1 MSEEV
6 QKKKTQKQEASE
18 RKPKKKSVRLDRGAV
33 SMAILGIVGA
43 AGLIALAVAA
53 PNVVQILR
61 VFKKNDRRYRTPAYV
76 SKTIQKLH
84 RQGLVYVF
92 EQNDEEVVRLTEKG
106 QRELLRYQLKEKRLK
121 KWRWDGKWRLL
132 IFDIEEKRRFARDR
146 ARGDMLSFGFLR
158 LQDSVWVYPY
168 ECDKVVELLKAQYK
182 IGKEMLYIVT
192 EHLDGDEVLKKKFG
206 IK

>member
-1 MSEEV
+1 MDKKV
-6 QKKKTQKQEASE
+6 QKKKVEKQETSE
-18 RKPKKKSVRLDRGAV
+18 RKPKKKLTRLDRGAV
-33 SMAILGIVGA
+33 GRAILGVIGA
-43 AGLIALAVAA
+43 AGLIALAIAA
-53 PNVVQILR
+53 PNVVQLLR

-84 RQGLVYVF
+84 HQGLVYVF
-92 EQNDEEVVRLTEKG
+92 EQNGEEVVRLTEKG

-146 ARGDMLSFGFLR
+146 ARKDMVSFGFFR

-168 ECDKVVELLKAQYK
+168 ECEKVVELLKAQYK
-182 IGKEMLYIVT
+182 IGKEMLYIIT
-192 EHLDGDEVLKKKFG
+192 EHIDGEDALKKKFG
-206 IK
+206 MM

>member
-1 MSEEV
+1 MDKKS
-6 QKKKTQKQEASE
+6 QKKKVEKRETSA
-18 RKPKKKSVRLDRGAV
+18 RKPKKRSTRLGRGAV
-33 SMAILGIVGA
+33 GMAILGVIGA
-43 AGLIALAVAA
+43 AGLIALAIAA
-53 PNVVQILR
+53 PNAVQLLR
-61 VFKKNDRRYRTPAYV
+61 FFKKNDRRYRAPAYV
-76 SKTIQKLH
+76 NKTIQRLH
-84 RQGLVYVF
+84 RQGLIYVF
-92 EQNDEEVVRLTEKG
+92 EQNGEEVVRLTEKG

-146 ARGDMLSFGFLR
+146 ARDDMLSFGFIR

-168 ECDKVVELLKAQYK
+168 ECEKVVELLKAQYR

-192 EHLDGDEVLKKKFG
+192 EHLDGDDVLKKKFG

>member
-1 MSEEV
+1 MNREI
-6 QKKKTQKQEASE
+6 QKKTKKQEASV
-18 RKPKKKSVRLDRGAV
+18 RKPKKKSARLDRGAV
-33 SMAILGIVGA
+33 GMAILGVIGT

-53 PNVVQILR
+53 PNALQILR
-61 VFKKNDRRYRTPAYV
+61 VFKKNDRRYRTPTYV

-84 RQGLVYVF
+84 RRGLVYVF
-92 EQNDEEVVRLTEKG
+92 EQDGEEVVRLTEKG

-146 ARGDMLSFGFLR
+146 ARSDMLSFGFVR

-168 ECDKVVELLKAQYK
+168 ECEKVVELLKAQYR

-192 EHLDGDEVLKKKFG
+192 ENFEGAEALKKKFS